1 MGARRSQ
8 GRRWTVARE
17 AAGPRYTG
25 RRMSSAH
32 VRTAL
37 RVAFL
42 LAATASGATA
52 QDDEPIGRYIIDL
65 RGSSVSLGRN
75 EELALVRRLRAD
87 QLPSRGIAV
96 DLGGHF
102 YFLRLGPVTFGIGAS
117 FLSTAAHQPVMEAM
131 PEDPT
136 PGRFPP
142 FTPQDPTQD
151 DEEMEPLIEGI
162 PVTSRFT
169 AISPQISFNFGHRNG
184 WSYVGGGL
192 GTSRLNVYPQQLTT
206 PVQRGARTLNYGGG
220 ARWFLTPN
228 VALSLDL
235 RFFAIS
241 PLEQLGEQ
249 PGSPRQTLMAANIGV
264 SVR

>member
-1 MGARRSQ
+1 
-8 GRRWTVARE
+8 
-17 AAGPRYTG
+17 
-25 RRMSSAH
+25 MSSAH

-42 LAATASGATA
+42 LAMTVSGVAA
-52 QDDEPIGRYIIDL
+52 QDPEPIGRYIIDL
-65 RGSSVSLGRN
+65 RGSTVSLSQN
-75 EELALVRRLRAD
+75 EELAALRRLRAD
-87 QLPSRGIAV
+87 RLPPRGIAI

-102 YFLRLGPVTFGIGAS
+102 YFLRWGAVTFGVGAS
-117 FLSTAAHQPVMEAM
+117 VLSTAAHSAPVEPRPGEA
-131 PEDPT
+131 T
-136 PGRFPP
+136 PVAPRPVPP
-142 FTPQDPTQD
+142 VPGELTP
-151 DEEMEPLIEGI
+151 EEMAPIIEGTT
-162 PVTSRFT
+162 VTSRFT

-184 WSYVGGGL
+184 WSYIGGGL
-192 GTSRLNVYPQQLTT
+192 GTSRLNVYPEQPTT

-249 PGSPRQTLMAANIGV
+249 PGSPRMTLMAANIGV
-264 SVR
+264 SIR